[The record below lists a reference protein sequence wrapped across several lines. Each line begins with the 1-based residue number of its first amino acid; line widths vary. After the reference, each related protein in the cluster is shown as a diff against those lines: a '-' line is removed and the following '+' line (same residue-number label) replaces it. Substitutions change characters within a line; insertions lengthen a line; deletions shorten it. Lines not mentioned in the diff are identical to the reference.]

1 MKKEEI
7 NKKLENGILDL
18 WSRDLVSLVEAGKF
32 DLAVKAAAHLGMP
45 GKEINRIIQEYKR
58 DVKNQNEKIIMKINK
73 SDQELIDKIGYIHSE
88 ACPENVSDKEVAKI
102 LNVSEEKVKSLWK
115 IINTNSPKEEI
126 F

>member
-1 MKKEEI
+1 
-7 NKKLENGILDL
+7 
-18 WSRDLVSLVEAGKF
+18 
-32 DLAVKAAAHLGMP
+32 
-45 GKEINRIIQEYKR
+45 
-58 DVKNQNEKIIMKINK
+58 MKINK